1 METQAVE
8 NEGEEMSNIIL
19 GPNTGPKPIPYEPT
33 HGFPVPLDMTDI
45 FRYEA
50 LIDEVTRINNITAPF
65 YMQEFLKAINVA
77 SSYYSKSV
85 YEYEQAK
92 TSSKAIAGRLA
103 LDFAPSALIAK
114 GLKVTQDNVAAYVES
129 NQEYLNAKDKE
140 AYYKALTEFLHQKF
154 QKFERSH
161 DDARAIFNS
170 YKNQQS
176 NAISGMSSGKD
187 T

>member
-1 METQAVE
+1 METQQIK
-8 NEGEEMSNIIL
+8 EEFDMNLSGTII
-19 GPNTGPKPIPYEPT
+19 GSSPIPYEPT

-45 FRYEA
+45 FKFEA

-77 SSYYSKSV
+77 SSYYAKSV
-85 YEYEQAK
+85 YDYEQSK
-92 TSSKAIAGRLA
+92 SSSKAIAGRLA
-103 LDFAPSALIAK
+103 LDFAPAALIAK
-114 GLKVTQDNVAAYVES
+114 GIKVTQDNVSAYVDS

-140 AYYKALTEFLHQKF
+140 AYFKALSEFLHQKF

-170 YKNQQS
+170 YKNSQS
-176 NAISGMSSGKD
+176 NSISGVASGKD